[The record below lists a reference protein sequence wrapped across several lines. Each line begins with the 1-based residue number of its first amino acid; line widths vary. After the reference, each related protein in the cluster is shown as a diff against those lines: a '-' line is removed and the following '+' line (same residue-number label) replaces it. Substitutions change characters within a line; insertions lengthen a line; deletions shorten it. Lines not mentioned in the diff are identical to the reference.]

1 MDMTAGKYLK
11 DKILVLVL
19 NGVGVFLLSL
29 YLLAVKNSQTTVFL
43 IAFIWLVVF
52 SVMSYADYR
61 NRKRYFDKIE
71 DLMEYLDQPYLVQE
85 FLGTSWKL
93 EDRLYKEIL
102 HRSNKAVIEQ
112 IYQLE
117 EAQREY
123 REFIEGWIHEVKLP
137 ITGMR
142 LACYNERQGESRR
155 METYLTEIDNA
166 VDQALFYARSDQVYK
181 DYQVVQT
188 SLKQVV
194 LSVISKNKYLLI
206 QNQMKVE
213 VECGDESA
221 MTDKKW
227 LEFILVQIL
236 INGVKYKKEGCGE
249 LVFCAEESKDAV
261 RLSVRDAGIGIP
273 AGETGKI
280 FEKGFTGSNGR
291 NREKST
297 GIGLYLCRKLCRKLG
312 IEIGVDSVENEYT
325 EVFLIFPKN
334 SYLSKL

>member
-1 MDMTAGKYLK
+1 MTAWNYLK
-11 DKILVLVL
+11 DKILVLLL
-19 NGVGVFLLSL
+19 NGMGVFLLSL

-43 IAFIWLVVF
+43 IAAVWLVVLF
-52 SVMSYADYR
+52 IMLYVEYR
-61 NRKRYFDKIE
+61 NRKRYFENID
-71 DLMEYLDQPYLVQE
+71 DLMAHLDQPYLVQE

-93 EDRLYKEIL
+93 EDQLYKEIL

-117 EAQREY
+117 DAQKEY

-137 ITGMR
+137 ITGMQ
-142 LACYNERQGESRR
+142 LASYNEKQGESRR
-155 METYLTEIDNA
+155 IETYLTEIDNA

-181 DYQVVQT
+181 DYQVAET
-188 SLKQVV
+188 DLKQVV
-194 LSVISKNKYLLI
+194 LRVISKNKYLLI
-206 QNQMKVE
+206 QNQINVQ

-221 MTDKKW
+221 MTDRKW

-236 INGVKYKKEGCGE
+236 INAVKYKKEGSGE
-249 LVFCAEESKDAV
+249 LVFCSEESKAAV

-273 AGETGKI
+273 AEETGRI

-297 GIGLYLCRKLCRKLG
+297 GIGLYLCRKLCRKLE
-312 IEIGVDSVENEYT
+312 IDIGVDSVENEYT

>member
-1 MDMTAGKYLK
+1 MTAEKYLK

-19 NGVGVFLLSL
+19 NGLGVFLLSL

-43 IAFIWLVVF
+43 IAVVWLVIFFIVL
-52 SVMSYADYR
+52 YAGYR
-61 NRKRYFDKIE
+61 NRKRYFDKID
-71 DLMEYLDQPYLVQE
+71 DLMEHLDQPYLVQE

-93 EDRLYKEIL
+93 EDQLYQEIL

-142 LACYNERQGESRR
+142 LACHNEKRGESRR
-155 METYLTEIDNA
+155 METYLTEVDNA

-181 DYQVVQT
+181 DYRVVQT
-188 SLKQVV
+188 DLKQVV
-194 LSVISKNKYLLI
+194 LRVISKNKYLLI
-206 QNQMKVE
+206 QNQMRVQ

-221 MTDKKW
+221 MTDRKW

-236 INGVKYKKEGCGE
+236 INAVKYKKEGSGE
-249 LVFCAEESKDAV
+249 IVFCAEESKDAV
-261 RLSVRDAGIGIP
+261 RLSIRDAGIGIP
-273 AGETGKI
+273 AEETGRI
-280 FEKGFTGSNGR
+280 FGKGFTGSNGR

-297 GIGLYLCRKLCRKLG
+297 GIGLYLCLKLCRKLG
-312 IEIGVDSVENEYT
+312 IDIGVDSVENEYT
-325 EVFLIFPKN
+325 DIFLIFPKN